1 MHKLTVFDCNGDI
14 VKELVF
20 SSDDF
25 VSDYMKM
32 LIEDL
37 DKLKYWVDFK
47 KVEDKYIIKV
57 EHQVIIVG
65 D

>member
-20 SSDDF
+20 SSEDF

-32 LIEDL
+32 FIEDL
-37 DKLKYWVDFK
+37 DKLKYWIDFK

>member
-20 SSDDF
+20 SSEDF
-25 VSDYMKM
+25 VNDYMKM

-47 KVEDKYIIKV
+47 KIKDKYIIKV

>member
-14 VKELVF
+14 FKELVF
-20 SSDDF
+20 PSEDF

-32 LIEDL
+32 LIEDI
-37 DKLKYWVDFK
+37 DKLNYWVDFK
-47 KVEDKYIIKV
+47 KIKDKYIIKV

>member
-14 VKELVF
+14 LKELVF
-20 SSDDF
+20 PSEDF

-37 DKLKYWVDFK
+37 DKLKYCVDFK
-47 KVEDKYIIKV
+47 KIKDKYIIKV

>member
-20 SSDDF
+20 SSEDF

-37 DKLKYWVDFK
+37 DKLKYWIDFK

>member
-20 SSDDF
+20 SSEDF

-37 DKLKYWVDFK
+37 DKLEYWVDFK

>member
-20 SSDDF
+20 SSEDF
-25 VSDYMKM
+25 VNDYMKM

>member
-20 SSDDF
+20 SYEDF

-37 DKLKYWVDFK
+37 DKLKYWIDFK
-47 KVEDKYIIKV
+47 KIKDKYIIKV

>member
-20 SSDDF
+20 SSEDF

>member
-20 SSDDF
+20 SSEDF
-25 VSDYMKM
+25 VNDYMKM

-37 DKLKYWVDFK
+37 DKLEYWVDFK